1 MLLDSK
7 DPYIKSI
14 LIAQN
19 QLSVGF
25 QNTSF

>member
-14 LIAQN
+14 FIAQN
-19 QLSVGF
+19 QLSVRF
-25 QNTSF
+25 QDTSF

>member
-14 LIAQN
+14 FFAQN